1 MKNFVV
7 LVAIWVQPA
16 KPIRSPLFTTRREAL
31 LTSSVLWPAL
41 PPQPA
46 FADESISA
54 KLSKRS
60 STVLKKPL
68 FNLAPGQQAFP
79 AWFGGDWET
88 AITFKGFEFP
98 TIVAA
103 LKHRGSFWSFWC
115 FCISWISALFE

>member
-98 TIVAA
+98 TIVGLTKQDIVADTTV
-103 LKHRGSFWSFWC
+103 GGQCS
-115 FCISWISALFE
+115 